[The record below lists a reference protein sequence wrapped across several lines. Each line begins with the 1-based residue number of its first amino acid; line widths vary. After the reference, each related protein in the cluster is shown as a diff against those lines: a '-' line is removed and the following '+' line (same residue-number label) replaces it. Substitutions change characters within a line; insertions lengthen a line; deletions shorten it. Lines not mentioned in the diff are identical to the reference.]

1 MKEYTLISVVAV
13 VLTVLIARKSAS
25 RLFERREFFI
35 FLLIILF
42 FKFLV
47 NGYLTSQLIVIYNP
61 RFFLNVRIGSIPV
74 EDFLFLSGRQG
85 SCTARRCCQLYQ
97 QDKNILRAHPCSI
110 PRRSRNE

>member
-13 VLTVLIARKSAS
+13 VLTVLIARKSSS

-74 EDFLFLSGRQG
+74 EDFLFGFSMVTMTIVLWEHFKRTTSSPMG
-85 SCTARRCCQLYQ
+85 
-97 QDKNILRAHPCSI
+97 
-110 PRRSRNE
+110 